1 MGLGVQWTL
10 GVDGTQAM
18 STLGAFQSKMKDVG
32 NTARSELAQKLKT
45 VFEVTAIEEAVRRT
59 AQWAYEIQQT
69 SKALGISAEALQALQ
84 LIAGKTGIPQDAVVG
99 MFENIAKARDEALS
113 GNQEL
118 QVSFNQL
125 GVTLSDLQSLTKS
138 ELFGK
143 MMSNMP
149 SDITKANMVLRSGVK
164 NITGATPEN
173 YINAIV
179 AQLIA
184 SGGFSGYQS
193 SNKKSGDI
201 IGDDTTA
208 DLHATW
214 ANMLQNLKKAGIEL
228 TPIAQFFV
236 NLVNTFVNGL
246 LGLIDIVKGGF
257 DLLEGKWSS
266 AFERIV
272 GTLANAGMALG
283 KMIVNLVY
291 FIPNLIYKIPGI
303 GKLFKN
309 KDQFG
314 TGALN
319 YINDQQDLMNNTY
332 HFSKD
337 TVQHGEGFGYS
348 VGTALLLKDSNL
360 AGDIKNMAK
369 AKSKAITASDKF
381 DVEVVGG
388 EKDGV
393 LKDEWAAEY
402 NAKVVNKGGS
412 IKDEL
417 AAEYNAKVV
426 HPKYVKTSEIATMAS
441 TISTTSQAGL
451 VHGLSPADVPPIIPN
466 IGNFVNIGGGGNGN
480 NPMLKMGG
488 TFGSGFQS
496 KLIRLTEQMVEF
508 LGKITQ
514 YMSFMA
520 SPVNSNNNSHND
532 LPGIQ

>member
-369 AKSKAITASDKF
+369 AKSKAITASDIREAKL
-381 DVEVVGG
+381 VEEEG
-388 EKDGV
+388 
-393 LKDEWAAEY
+393 L
-402 NAKVVNKGGS
+402 S

-417 AAEYNAKVV
+417 AALNKFKSTARRGQVV
-426 HPKYVKTSEIATMAS
+426 SEVGSVGS
-441 TISTTSQAGL
+441 TISTTSKAGL